1 LKVRLLALPI
11 EIRAF
16 LAKRLPASALTQI
29 LPLNVVARIAV
40 LVVVMNGL
48 FDGVPRRLLRHYCF
62 PFSYAANWLQW
73 KTLPLTLRR
82 GLLGWRKADFCCEK
96 THRKR

>member
-1 LKVRLLALPI
+1 MRLLALPI

-40 LVVVMNGL
+40 RVVVMNGL
-48 FDGVPRRLLRHYCF
+48 FDGVPRRLLRHCWF
-62 PFSYAANWLQW
+62 PFLRSKLAAMENPTAYTQARSL
-73 KTLPLTLRR
+73 
-82 GLLGWRKADFCCEK
+82 GLAKS
-96 THRKR
+96 